1 MTKKSKTSKSQET
14 TAPKEIEV
22 ENVRLSTEA
31 KDRLLAHLLR
41 QKFDKRMAEIDT
53 KITKQLDAEHDH
65 QFPELRKLTD
75 EAKKIW
81 LDSSSLFE
89 FNSKTNRKIDE
100 FRFSANRQFCKP
112 KMQQTHRY
120 TGRIY
125 IIDPS
130 EKMVLLLEQKID
142 LEKEKETLADS
153 LKSLFNAV
161 NTSRQLCQLLPELAV
176 LYPKKIKGSD
186 GGQGTALVPVAMIR
200 SIRESISGLT
210 VTVR

>member
-1 MTKKSKTSKSQET
+1 MTKKQNTSKSQET

-41 QKFDKRMAEIDT
+41 QKFDKQMAEIDT
-53 KITKQLDAEHDH
+53 KITKQLDTEHDR

-75 EAKKIW
+75 EAKHIW
-81 LDSSSLFE
+81 LDTSIHFE

-112 KMQQTHRY
+112 KMQQTYRH
-120 TGRIY
+120 TGRIH

-142 LEKEKETLADS
+142 LEKAKSDLKNSIMS
-153 LKSLFNAV
+153 LLNAV

-186 GGQGTALVPVAMIR
+186 GGQGTALVPVDMIR
-200 SIRESISGLT
+200 SIRESISGLK
-210 VTVR
+210 VTVE